1 MRGTSDTSKRPVN
14 LSINARTLELAK
26 ELGMNL
32 SQTVD
37 SFLTA
42 EVQRRYWERWN
53 DANKEAINE
62 DTLNTTG
69 RAIVFTGF
77 TLALGVVTWV
87 FSPIKFQA
95 DMGLLLAFMF
105 IWNMIGAIVMI
116 PVLLS
121 ILSFDTATKTK
132 AA

>member
-1 MRGTSDTSKRPVN
+1 MLCEALMALLGIGIKVATLPVIAFGVGIGVDYGIYLYNRLSKLQRDGMSLV
-14 LSINARTLELAK
+14 LA
-26 ELGMNL
+26 
-32 SQTVD
+32 
-37 SFLTA
+37 
-42 EVQRRYWERWN
+42 Y
-53 DANKEAINE
+53 E